1 MKRGKSALLAAA
13 CALAVLTVAPHGV
26 LAQTPP
32 KDSGAS
38 MVKPPDAA
46 GTSNPANPDNMP
58 VKRPPAPTHDKM
70 THEPPASAAVAK

>member
-1 MKRGKSALLAAA
+1 MKRGKPALLAAA
-13 CALAVLTVAPHGV
+13 CSLAALTVAPLPV
-26 LAQTPP
+26 LGQKPP

-46 GTSNPANPDNMP
+46 GTANPANPDNMP

-70 THEPPASAAVAK
+70 THEPPASAALAR

>member
-1 MKRGKSALLAAA
+1 MKPRKSALRVAA
-13 CALAVLTVAPHGV
+13 CALAALTVAPLAV
-26 LAQTPP
+26 LGQTPP
-32 KDSGAS
+32 KDTGAS

-46 GTSNPANPDNMP
+46 SAANPANPDNMP

>member
-1 MKRGKSALLAAA
+1 MKSGKSALLAAA
-13 CALAVLTVAPHGV
+13 CALAALTVAPVSAQG
-26 LAQTPP
+26 QTPP
-32 KDSGAS
+32 KDCGAS

-46 GTSNPANPDNMP
+46 GATNPANPDNMP